1 MRFCRHVIRWISKPA
16 AILVWVAVGLVT
28 PRPLSAQSAD
38 PTAGRLDAWRTGLSA
53 RLDRDLAELSRIP
66 PSRPLPLAPSKQS
79 GDERRISQSDML
91 PSLTTRRPGPWLPTV
106 AAVLHQHGLPPEL
119 VGVAAVESRFDPLA
133 LSPKGARGL
142 WQFMPDTARR
152 YGLLVNSRRDERL
165 DPVKSTHAAAKY
177 LKDLHAQ
184 FQDWPL
190 TLAAYNAG
198 EGRVERA
205 LERLGARDFWTLSA
219 LAALPD
225 ETRRYVPA
233 VLARVEAS
241 TGPRHSWWLQTPIPN
256 AAEGSTIPLADH
268 TTARAHIV
276 YAAAS
281 PAR

>member
-16 AILVWVAVGLVT
+16 AILAWVAVGLVA
-28 PRPLSAQSAD
+28 PRPLGAQSAD
-38 PTAGRLDAWRTGLSA
+38 PTAGLLDAWRTRLSA
-53 RLDRDLAELSRIP
+53 RLDRDLAELSTASS
-66 PSRPLPLAPSKQS
+66 SRPLPLAPTKQN
-79 GDERRISQSDML
+79 GDEQRIPQSDML
-91 PSLTTRRPGPWLPTV
+91 PNLAAPRLGPWLPTV
-106 AAVLHQHGLPPEL
+106 TALLHQHGLPPEL
-119 VGVAAVESRFDPLA
+119 AGVAAVESGFDPLA

-233 VLARVEAS
+233 VLARVMAS
-241 TGPRHSWWLQTPIPN
+241 AAPRSQWLLRTPLPDPN
-256 AAEGSTIPLADH
+256 GGNTDPGAVL
-268 TTARAHIV
+268 
-276 YAAAS
+276 YATPGAVTVGN
-281 PAR
+281 

>member
-1 MRFCRHVIRWISKPA
+1 MRFCRPVIRWISKPA
-16 AILVWVAVGLVT
+16 AILVWMAAALVG
-28 PRPLSAQSAD
+28 PRPLGAQSA
-38 PTAGRLDAWRTGLSA
+38 
-53 RLDRDLAELSRIP
+53 AELSTIP
-66 PSRPLPLAPSKQS
+66 PSRPLSLVPTKQN
-79 GDERRISQSDML
+79 GEERRISQSDML
-91 PSLTTRRPGPWLPTV
+91 PSLTTRTLGFWLPTV
-106 AAVLHQHGLPPEL
+106 AAVLHQHGLPTEL
-119 VGVAAVESRFDPLA
+119 AGVAAVESGFDPLA

-165 DPVKSTHAAAKY
+165 DPVKSTHAAARY

-233 VLARVEAS
+233 VLARVVAS
-241 TGPRHSWWLQTPIPN
+241 AAPRSQWLLQAPLPEPTGGNTNPSAILYATPRAVTV
-256 AAEGSTIPLADH
+256 GD
-268 TTARAHIV
+268 
-276 YAAAS
+276 
-281 PAR
+281 

>member
-1 MRFCRHVIRWISKPA
+1 MRFCRHVIHPIWKPA
-16 AILVWVAVGLVT
+16 AILAWVAVGLVV
-28 PRPLSAQSAD
+28 PRPLGAQSAD
-38 PTAGRLDAWRTGLSA
+38 STPGRLDAWRTGLSA
-53 RLDRDLAELSRIP
+53 RLDRDLAELSTIP
-66 PSRPLPLAPSKQS
+66 PSRPLPLAPAKQN

-91 PSLTTRRPGPWLPTV
+91 PSLTTRRLGPWLPTV
-106 AAVLHQHGLPPEL
+106 AAVLHQHGLPTEL
-119 VGVAAVESRFDPLA
+119 VGVAAVESGFDPLA
-133 LSPKGARGL
+133 LSPRGARGL

-233 VLARVEAS
+233 VLARVTAS
-241 TGPRHSWWLQTPIPN
+241 AAPRSQWLLRTPLPEPTGGNTNPGAILYATPR
-256 AAEGSTIPLADH
+256 ADK
-268 TTARAHIV
+268 V
-276 YAAAS
+276 GN
-281 PAR
+281 

>member
-1 MRFCRHVIRWISKPA
+1 
-16 AILVWVAVGLVT
+16 
-28 PRPLSAQSAD
+28 
-38 PTAGRLDAWRTGLSA
+38 
-53 RLDRDLAELSRIP
+53 LAELSAAR
-66 PSRPLPLAPSKQS
+66 RQALPNRVAKRDR
-79 GDERRISQSDML
+79 DERATPQFDFL
-91 PSLTTRRPGPWLPTV
+91 PGLTDGKRQPWLPTV
-106 AAVLHQHGLPPEL
+106 AAVLRQHGLPTEL
-119 VGVAAVESRFDPLA
+119 AGVAAVESGFDPLA

-190 TLAAYNAG
+190 ALAAYNAG

-233 VLARVEAS
+233 VLARVTAS
-241 TGPRHSWWLQTPIPN
+241 AAPRSQWLLRTPLPEPTGGNTNQGAILYATPR
-256 AAEGSTIPLADH
+256 AD
-268 TTARAHIV
+268 TV
-276 YAAAS
+276 GN
-281 PAR
+281 

>member
-16 AILVWVAVGLVT
+16 AILVWVAVGLVV
-28 PRPLSAQSAD
+28 PRPLGAQSAD
-38 PTAGRLDAWRTGLSA
+38 STAGRLDAWRTGLSA
-53 RLDRDLAELSRIP
+53 RLDRDLAELSTIP
-66 PSRPLPLAPSKQS
+66 PSRPLPLAPMKQN

-91 PSLTTRRPGPWLPTV
+91 PSFTSGKRDPWLPTV
-106 AAVLHQHGLPPEL
+106 AAVLHQHGLPAEL
-119 VGVAAVESRFDPLA
+119 AGVAAVESGFDPLA

-152 YGLLVNSRRDERL
+152 YGLLVDSRRDERL
-165 DPVKSTHAAAKY
+165 DPLKSTHAAAKY

-184 FQDWPL
+184 FEDWPL
-190 TLAAYNAG
+190 ALAAYNAG

-233 VLARVEAS
+233 VLARVTAS
-241 TGPRHSWWLQTPIPN
+241 AAPRSQWLLRTPLPEPTGGNTNPGAILYATPRAVTVGN
-256 AAEGSTIPLADH
+256 
-268 TTARAHIV
+268 
-276 YAAAS
+276 
-281 PAR
+281 

>member
-16 AILVWVAVGLVT
+16 AILVWVAVGLVV
-28 PRPLSAQSAD
+28 PRPLGAQSTD
-38 PTAGRLDAWRTGLSA
+38 PTAGLLDAWRAGLSA
-53 RLDRDLAELSRIP
+53 RLDRDLAELSTIP
-66 PSRPLPLAPSKQS
+66 PSRPLPLAPTKQN
-79 GDERRISQSDML
+79 GDERRISQSDVL
-91 PSLTTRRPGPWLPTV
+91 PSLTTRRLGPWLPTV
-106 AAVLHQHGLPPEL
+106 AGVLHQHGLPTEL
-119 VGVAAVESRFDPLA
+119 AGVAAVESGFDPLA

-152 YGLLVNSRRDERL
+152 YGLLVDSRRDERL

-205 LERLGARDFWTLSA
+205 LERLGARDFWTLSRF
-219 LAALPD
+219 AALPD

-256 AAEGSTIPLADH
+256 APEGSTIPLADH